1 MKFMIAAAAALS
13 LAGTA
18 QAQVGKPDLYGSL
31 GYAKKEDSNLEA
43 GQVRLGARFSP
54 YLGVEGEFALGTEP
68 NTITFPSVPPLVLKN
83 QLRHE
88 LAVYGVG
95 FYPVTPNFDVLAR
108 VGYGNTWLRRT
119 FATPPV
125 VSVNKFDADSLN
137 LGVGAQY
144 LFDGKNGVRIDY
156 LRQNYGKGLKDENG
170 WAVAF
175 TRRF

>member
-1 MKFMIAAAAALS
+1 MKFVIAAAALS
-13 LAGTA
+13 LTAGAA
-18 QAQVGKPDLYGSL
+18 QAQMVNPDFYGSL

-54 YLGVEGEFALGTEP
+54 YLGVEGEFALGVEP
-68 NTITFPSVPPLVLKN
+68 HTISFPSVPPFSFKT

-88 LAVYGVG
+88 VGVYAVG

-108 VGYGNTWLRRT
+108 VGYGNSWFKRT
-119 FATPPV
+119 AAIPPN
-125 VSVNKFDADSLN
+125 VSVFKGDADSLN

-144 LFDGKNGVRIDY
+144 LFDGKNGVRVDY
-156 LRQNYGKGLKDENG
+156 LRQNYGDGVKDENG